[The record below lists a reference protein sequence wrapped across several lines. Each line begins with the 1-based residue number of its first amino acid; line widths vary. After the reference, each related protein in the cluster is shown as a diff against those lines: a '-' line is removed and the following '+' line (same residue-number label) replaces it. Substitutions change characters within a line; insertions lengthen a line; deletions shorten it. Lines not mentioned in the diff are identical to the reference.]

1 MFFGMVR
8 QSCGGD
14 DHPGA
19 NQFLFAY
26 RLLSVNNLI
35 KPPKRASVTGDPI
48 NILAEIKSSN
58 MNVPI
63 PFVSNIEQHL
73 DDLML
78 CDDDDGSVGL
88 PGYDHSYM
96 LGSPIDCITYYL
108 SGYVTHKLRKFT
120 SCADCVSSLTGSIT
134 DTTPDAKLAELKTR
148 GGLQIPSVKLSQLIS
163 FLESCVQK
171 YSSTPN
177 TFMYTDILGEVLWHE
192 QLPCHAVGCLKHC
205 TALTARCIHF
215 YIATRLHFIKKCG
228 NRSRKSRQT
237 KQKLSKVSKLT

>member
-35 KPPKRASVTGDPI
+35 KPPKRASVTGEPI
-48 NILAEIKSSN
+48 NILAEIKSN
-58 MNVPI
+58 KNAPI
-63 PFVSNIEQHL
+63 PFVSNIEKHL
-73 DDLML
+73 DQLML
-78 CDDDDGSVGL
+78 EDDENSSDCL
-88 PGYDHSYM
+88 PSYDHSYM
-96 LGSPIDCITYYL
+96 LSQPVDCITYYL

-120 SCADCVSSLTGSIT
+120 SCAECVSALTGNVT
-134 DTTPDAKLAELKTR
+134 DSTPDARLAELKTL
-148 GGLQIPSVKLSQLIS
+148 GGLQIPSVKLSHLIS
-163 FLESCVQK
+163 FLESCVEK
-171 YSSTPN
+171 YSSVPN
-177 TFMYTDILGEVLWHE
+177 TFIYTDILGEVLWHE
-192 QLPCHAVGCLKHC
+192 HLPAYAVGCTKHS

-215 YIATRLHFIKKCG
+215 YIATRLHFIKRSV
-228 NRSRKSRQT
+228 NRNRKSRQK